1 MHQANHSYFQGNN
14 AWKWSQE
21 NTQMP
26 PTPIPA
32 HPPYPSIPPF
42 WKKKSW
48 VPFTTRTNNKFSFF
62 AFKKRSFRLK
72 KVSCTCAP
80 VGVHGRTRESWR
92 DLDGWPVS
100 QIGKVQNFE
109 TRPWKINGFPKL
121 ILKGSLSPSGE
132 KGYEDISM
140 PTRQDVT
147 QVLQQLECK
156 IPSFKNGLVFWNG
169 PVRIDPNG
177 KFHLVTTHPSRCTN
191 LSISNVMMPEGTT
204 PLQWKHILSWQVG
217 MKVDLCWSAA

>member
-42 WKKKSW
+42 WKKSPGYRLPRAQITSSHSSPSRS
-48 VPFTTRTNNKFSFF
+48 VPFVS
-62 AFKKRSFRLK
+62 KKS
-72 KVSCTCAP
+72 P
-80 VGVHGRTRESWR
+80 VPARELHGRTRESW
-92 DLDGWPVS
+92 LPGWVTCLPNRKS
-100 QIGKVQNFE
+100 RTLRQGRGKSM
-109 TRPWKINGFPKL
+109 GFL
-121 ILKGSLSPSGE
+121 SLSSRVACP
-132 KGYEDISM
+132 
-140 PTRQDVT
+140 
-147 QVLQQLECK
+147 QVVKKAMRIYQCQLARMWLKYCSNWNVKFQASKMAWFSETVRW
-156 IPSFKNGLVFWNG
+156 GL
-169 PVRIDPNG
+169 IQTA

-217 MKVDLCWSAA
+217 MKVDLCWSPA

>member
-1 MHQANHSYFQGNN
+1 MIPRKHPN
-14 AWKWSQE
+14 AS
-21 NTQMP
+21 NP
-26 PTPIPA
+26 
-32 HPPYPSIPPF
+32 HPRTSPIPPF
-42 WKKKSW
+42 WKKSPGYRLPRAQITSSHSSPSRS
-48 VPFTTRTNNKFSFF
+48 VPFVS
-62 AFKKRSFRLK
+62 KKS
-72 KVSCTCAP
+72 P
-80 VGVHGRTRESWR
+80 VPARGVGEPGRAGF
-92 DLDGWPVS
+92 LDGFCLPNRE
-100 QIGKVQNFE
+100 VQNFE

-156 IPSFKNGLVFWNG
+156 IPSFQNGLVFWNG

-204 PLQWKHILSWQVG
+204 PLQWKHP
-217 MKVDLCWSAA
+217 